1 MRLATI
7 QCFSVPLSYK
17 HSKYMVVDSTP
28 PNANYNVF
36 RQFQIGQVYIYLL
49 ALFGF
54 VIAPCIQFQFMDDF
68 NGNYVIETRNRF
80 SF

>member
-1 MRLATI
+1 
-7 QCFSVPLSYK
+7 
-17 HSKYMVVDSTP
+17 MVVDSTP

-54 VIAPCIQFQFMDDF
+54 VIA
-68 NGNYVIETRNRF
+68 RAF
-80 SF
+80 SFNLWMILTAIMSLRREIVFHFKYIDNKTVIFIKFGHFI